1 MSLDAVGLAAVHTA
15 AMLAT
20 MAAVALLVYQV
31 VGVGFLRRGWV
42 NVDRV
47 WAGALVTAGTV
58 TLVT

>member
-1 MSLDAVGLAAVHTA
+1 MLSASPPIHTA
-15 AMLAT
+15 AMLAVMGT
-20 MAAVALLVYQV
+20 VALVVYEV

-58 TLVT
+58 TLIT